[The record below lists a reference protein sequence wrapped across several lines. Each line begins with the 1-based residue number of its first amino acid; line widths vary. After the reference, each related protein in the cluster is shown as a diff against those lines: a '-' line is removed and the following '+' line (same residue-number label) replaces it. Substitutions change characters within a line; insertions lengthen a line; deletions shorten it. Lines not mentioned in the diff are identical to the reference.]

1 MIQNE
6 IKGHFLDPAAAA
18 QRINR
23 IATMDITVE
32 MGVVRLVDKVI
43 PCSRHSRSGIGYSRR
58 EI

>member
-6 IKGHFLDPAAAA
+6 IKGHFLDPAAAV
-18 QRINR
+18 QSIKRT
-23 IATMDITVE
+23 ATMDITVE

-43 PCSRHSRSGIGYSRR
+43 PCSRHSRSGMGYNNN

>member
-6 IKGHFLDPAAAA
+6 IRGHLLDPAAAA
-18 QRINR
+18 QMINR
-23 IATMDITVE
+23 TATMDKIVE

-43 PCSRHSRSGIGYSRR
+43 PCSRHSRSGMGYNNN